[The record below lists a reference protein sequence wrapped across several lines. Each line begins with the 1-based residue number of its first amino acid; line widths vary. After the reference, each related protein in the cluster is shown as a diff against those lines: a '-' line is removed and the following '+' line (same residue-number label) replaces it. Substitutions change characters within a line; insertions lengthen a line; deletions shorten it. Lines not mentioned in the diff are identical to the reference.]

1 MCPELRQRL
10 LDLGRSYPTDHELL
24 TTWRHDQAWAAYRT
38 KLLSEVT
45 RSAPPEGML
54 GISSLPTYQPPRSIS
69 PPPQLDEAS
78 DLYRWANEYL
88 DANVLDSMED
98 LFFDEAELGE
108 LDAVGGGASG

>member
-45 RSAPPEGML
+45 RSAPPEGMH
-54 GISSLPTYQPPRSIS
+54 GITSLPTYQPPRSIS

-88 DANVLDSMED
+88 DANVLDSMDD
-98 LFFDEAELGE
+98 LFFDEAEL
-108 LDAVGGGASG
+108 DAVGGGVPEAES